1 LDQNPDRVMRS
12 PRTVDIS
19 ITSHCNLRCKYC
31 YFYDNPEA
39 HYEDLPTDEWL
50 RFFEELGSLAVMR
63 VCLAGGEPFSRPD
76 FRDLVRGVVDN
87 RMRFSVLSNGA
98 LITDDIAAFLAATGR
113 CDSVQISL
121 DSASED
127 EHDACRGKGSW
138 KGAVRGIRT
147 LRRHGVRVAIRV
159 TIHRYNYR
167 NIDKTA
173 AFILEDLGLPS
184 FGTNSA
190 GYIGKCRLNADDV
203 LLTVAEREQVMG
215 ELVRL
220 AAHYK
225 GRINA
230 SAGPLAEGKAWRK
243 MEEARLRGAPAFPKG
258 GRLTACGC
266 TGSKIG
272 VDADGSINPCNML
285 AHIRMGTINGDSLSE
300 IWLHHPQMTALR
312 QRRQIPL
319 EGFGFCS
326 GCEYIPYCT
335 GNCPAMAYQHVG
347 SILHPSPDACLR
359 QYLEQGGHLV

>member
-1 LDQNPDRVMRS
+1 MRS
-12 PRTVDIS
+12 PRTVEIS
-19 ITSHCNLRCKYC
+19 ITSHCNLRCNYC
-31 YFYDNPEA
+31 YFYDNPDKY
-39 HYEDLPTDEWL
+39 YEDLPTDEWL

-76 FRDLVRGVVDN
+76 FRDLVQGVVDN
-87 RMRFSVLSNGA
+87 RMRFSVLSNGG
-98 LITDDIAAFLAATGR
+98 LVTDDMAVFLAATGR

-121 DSASED
+121 DSASEE
-127 EHDACRGKGSW
+127 EHDACRGRGSW

-147 LRRHGVRVAIRV
+147 LQRHGISVAVRV
-159 TIHRYNYR
+159 TIHRHNYR

-203 LLTVAEREQVMG
+203 LLTVAEREEVMRD
-215 ELVRL
+215 LVRL
-220 AAHYK
+220 AAQYK

-230 SAGPLAEGKAWRK
+230 SAGPLAEGRIWRK
-243 MEEARLRGAPAFPKG
+243 MEDARIKGALPFPWG
-258 GRLTACGC
+258 GRLTSCGC
-266 TGSKIG
+266 AGNQLA
-272 VDADGSINPCNML
+272 VDADGSINPCNQL
-285 AHIRMGTINGDSLSE
+285 AHIRMGKINRDALSE
-300 IWLHHPQMTALR
+300 IWLEHPEMNALR
-312 QRRQIPL
+312 RRSQISL
-319 EGFGFCS
+319 DAFEFCS

-347 SILHPSPDACLR
+347 SIFHPSPDACLR